1 MLRLCC
7 ELHGGCMFCRALYA
21 RCTLLV
27 GVADRRHRS
36 GRAAGGDSEFES
48 HHADMRPQRDQRGEG
63 LFPICSRAP
72 RSTRNPDYPFSP
84 TARILFRPPAKRCD
98 MQHYVRQ
105 MRSLEKCTREN
116 DPDGSKVRQGGG
128 MPSPASRTASC
139 WPRPHPC
146 GRCRV
151 AGCATCCSKERQTL
165 LQLRGGSISGS
176 RWLCRRL
183 GLGRWASASPRG
195 LKE

>member
-1 MLRLCC
+1 
-7 ELHGGCMFCRALYA
+7 
-21 RCTLLV
+21 
-27 GVADRRHRS
+27 
-36 GRAAGGDSEFES
+36 
-48 HHADMRPQRDQRGEG
+48 
-63 LFPICSRAP
+63 
-72 RSTRNPDYPFSP
+72 
-84 TARILFRPPAKRCD
+84 

-195 LKE
+195 AQGVGYSGYSWRSTPDALGHARVRGPPGRAPTRGGAGVVCCAWEYSEGTPGYSGVLRGVPRVLRSTRGYSGVVGGYPGVVCCACTVKRNSLDNV